1 MFRRN
6 SKQQPKSNKSYR
18 SPSVPPPPLH
28 TPPLH
33 TPPLQPQQNG
43 NSFKDSILS
52 GFGFG
57 IGSSIAHK
65 MSDSI
70 FISNNK
76 TEKTT
81 NEKKTNDNPT
91 EINNIC
97 DELKIKLEKCVT
109 ESNIDCKPVYDDFF
123 SNCK

>member
-6 SKQQPKSNKSYR
+6 SKQQPKSNKSYP
-18 SPSVPPPPLH
+18 SPSVPPPPA
-28 TPPLH
+28 PLH

-65 MSDSI
+65 ISDRI
-70 FISNNK
+70 FMSNN
-76 TEKTT
+76 EP
-81 NEKKTNDNPT
+81 EKKMNDKPNEINT
-91 EINNIC
+91 IEINNVC
-97 DELKIKLEKCVT
+97 NELKIKLEKCVT
-109 ESNIDCKPVYDDFF
+109 ENNYDCKNVYDDFF